1 MVAFILRRFVSML
14 FVLFCVVSAT
24 FFLVRMM
31 PGGPFTHERKVPP
44 ATEKQLLARF
54 NLDGPLLEQYATY
67 LGVRKNASGQYSGLL
82 EGDLQ
87 PSTKYRSR
95 TVKEL
100 LAQTLPVTITLG
112 LVAFILATTV
122 GVWLGS
128 WAAVKH
134 HKAADAWAMLWALF
148 AISIPTFVIGPLLIL
163 IFVIKLGWL
172 PFGGWGGLNTMA
184 LPAITLACPYI
195 AYIAR
200 LMRTSMLEVLGQDF
214 VRTARAKGLAE
225 TPVIYKHALKVA
237 ILPVVSFLGPLAAN
251 LLTGSLV
258 VETVFNI
265 PGAGVFFVNSIQN
278 RDGFLLCGVVMVYC
292 SLLVALNLVVD
303 IAYTL
308 LDRRIKLYE

>member
-1 MVAFILRRFVSML
+1 MVAFILRRFVSMI
-14 FVLFCVVSAT
+14 FVLFCVVSLT
-24 FFLVRMM
+24 FCMM
-31 PGGPFTHERKVPP
+31 PLMKGGPFDKERKVPP
-44 ATEKQLLARF
+44 AIEKELLSKF
-54 NLDGPLLEQYATY
+54 NLGDTLWHNYTTY
-67 LGVRKNASGQYSGLL
+67 LGVRRNASGNYSGLL

-87 PSTKYRSR
+87 HSTKYRSR
-95 TVKEL
+95 TVTEL
-100 LAQTLPVTITLG
+100 LAQTLPVTMTLG
-112 LVAFILATTV
+112 LIAFIIATTL

-128 WAAVKH
+128 WAAVRH
-134 HKAADAWAMLWALF
+134 HTAVDTWAMLWALL

-163 IFVIKLGWL
+163 IFVIKLGAL
-172 PFGGWGGLNTMA
+172 PFGGWGGLNTMI
-184 LPAITLACPYI
+184 LPSITLACPYV